1 VGAGGRLAL
10 DLNDRSRLLVEQ
22 FVDEIDVL
30 LRYRRLGA
38 LEGYYLPRLR
48 QADGRVR
55 DEGLVSIIVREGL
68 HAAVG
73 TVAEVLYRQ
82 NAGGAVVSLTMR
94 DSPEEDMLNDSGAH
108 DVHYGHAQ
116 GLRLHCR

>member
-1 VGAGGRLAL
+1 MLVSARLGLSQAIWMRATSGRTVAGC
-10 DLNDRSRLLVEQ
+10 S
-22 FVDEIDVL
+22 L